1 MVDLLATNAVL
12 STRSGLSTHGDQ
24 DLSNLFQ
31 FPGRFIDGTVGLVPL
46 DFWKRLPGTD
56 RNHCIPH
63 RAALASLVET
73 GDPPSAVRA
82 RFRAARETATRTISL
97 SEWSGYTP
105 SWDRKL
111 HWTSKTSSSCH
122 PRPQGPDSFGVSP
135 GVTLTKNFRVLEA
148 PGISTLRMN
157 PSLLSEVFSLNDPV
171 TSEGDYMNSHV
182 TGFGTDEDDNSQR
195 VGGLVSMPD
204 TNGVRYH
211 AQHPLMQD
219 LQ

>member
-1 MVDLLATNAVL
+1 MMTRISFDYGWTPMQIHHPHWSLTEYSTN
-12 STRSGLSTHGDQ
+12 
-24 DLSNLFQ
+24 
-31 FPGRFIDGTVGLVPL
+31 
-46 DFWKRLPGTD
+46 
-56 RNHCIPH
+56 
-63 RAALASLVET
+63 
-73 GDPPSAVRA
+73 DPPTIPR
-82 RFRAARETATRTISL
+82 TALDNII
-97 SEWSGYTP
+97 
-105 SWDRKL
+105 DRKL

>member
-105 SWDRKL
+105 SWGASSRTCYFYCSPRSGSVGVNTANMDNATCLMELVDRMIVQFL
-111 HWTSKTSSSCH
+111 HARTAARAS
-122 PRPQGPDSFGVSP
+122 
-135 GVTLTKNFRVLEA
+135 
-148 PGISTLRMN
+148 
-157 PSLLSEVFSLNDPV
+157 SLLRLKRIKYDGNYSDRPWKHYGLRSGLLPDLVI
-171 TSEGDYMNSHV
+171 SHI
-182 TGFGTDEDDNSQR
+182 
-195 VGGLVSMPD
+195 
-204 TNGVRYH
+204 
-211 AQHPLMQD
+211 
-219 LQ
+219 